1 MLHRLLYKK
10 YTCTPFFRIQSFT
23 SKNVQSATDI
33 DLGLLHL
40 EVLPEFYFYFFLH
53 SHRFHLLKIF
63 ISEDLRALQTLAGTF
78 SAKLGAWNP
87 PTWPLIH
94 TDNFIFKASETL
106 KGKKYWPPKFMS
118 KKEMWTCTFKLLL
131 LHTPKWW
138 LCILCNRK
146 QLL

>member
-1 MLHRLLYKK
+1 M
-10 YTCTPFFRIQSFT
+10 
-23 SKNVQSATDI
+23 QSATDI
-33 DLGLLHL
+33 DLGLLPL
-40 EVLPEFYFYFFLH
+40 EVLSEFYFYFFLR

-63 ISEDLRALQTLAGTF
+63 ISEDLRALQTSAGTS

-118 KKEMWTCTFKLLL
+118 KKEMWTCTLSSCCCIPLSDDYAYSV
-131 LHTPKWW
+131 TESNCCS
-138 LCILCNRK
+138 LCYIV
-146 QLL
+146 